1 MIIIRQELIIVGCI
15 LVAVGLA
22 ICIVGYNKIQPTA
35 MDSVVTFMEDL
46 SGEEAP
52 PEAKSNKSGG
62 YALLGGG
69 VLCFLA
75 GIVSILKCRAPSST
89 IDRDSGGED
98 RY

>member
-1 MIIIRQELIIVGCI
+1 MIIRQELIIVGCI
-15 LVAVGLA
+15 LVVVGSA
-22 ICIVGYNKIQPTA
+22 ISIVGYNKIQPTA

-75 GIVSILKCRAPSST
+75 GIVSILKSRAPSSA
-89 IDRDSGGED
+89 IDQESGGGD
-98 RY
+98 KN